1 MLSLRILLFSNE
13 REREWISMGRE
24 VRVKLGRTE
33 GRKTVIEVLYEKD
46 NLVFNKIGR
55 CELK

>member
-1 MLSLRILLFSNE
+1 
-13 REREWISMGRE
+13 MGRE

-33 GRKTVIEVLYEKD
+33 GRKIVIEVLYEKD
-46 NLVFNKIGR
+46 NLVFNKTGR